1 MSKAS
6 AVNVFLKL
14 VQYVQTNVNVKLGV
28 AVVKEP
34 LLKSIMT
41 PFPYSIES
49 TGSLTEAREMMQEH
63 GVRHLPVTSSHQL
76 TGLLDIKDIDSETG
90 KLAGGTDPGKAT
102 VEEVLDGRGF
112 YSVDLD
118 QPLHAVLREMAQ
130 EHLSAA
136 VVTTHGRLAG
146 IFTATDACRAFADH
160 LDRQFRPGEDEPPEA
175 A

>member
-1 MSKAS
+1 MSMAS

-14 VQYVQTNVNVKLGV
+14 VRYVHTNVKPGV

-76 TGLLDIKDIDSETG
+76 TGLLDINDIDNETG
-90 KLAGGTDPGKAT
+90 KLAGGADPDNAT
-102 VEEVLDGRGF
+102 VMQVLAERGC